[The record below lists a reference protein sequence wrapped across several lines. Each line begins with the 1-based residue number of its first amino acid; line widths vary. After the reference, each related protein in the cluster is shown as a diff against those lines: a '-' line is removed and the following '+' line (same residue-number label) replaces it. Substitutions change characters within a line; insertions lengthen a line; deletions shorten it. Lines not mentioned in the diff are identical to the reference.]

1 MHAVTGKPIKYVGVG
16 EALTA
21 LEPFHPDRMASRILG
36 MGDVASLVE
45 RAQEAFSKEETQAL
59 ERTIRSDAFTLDE
72 FRAQLQ
78 QVKKL
83 GSLSD
88 LMAMIPGGARL
99 AERASNKLPEREL
112 VRIEAMLSSMTPRER
127 RNPEVIN
134 GSRRRRIAGGSG
146 TTVQEINQLL
156 KQFVQTKK
164 MMKALSGP
172 RGRSLAARLFSS

>member
-1 MHAVTGKPIKYVGVG
+1 
-16 EALTA
+16 
-21 LEPFHPDRMASRILG
+21 

-88 LMAMIPGGARL
+88 LMTMIPGGARL